1 MIEQANRP
9 QAGVRQPAVCGGTTA
24 DKVDPRRPVVR
35 RDGGAIVIDIP
46 MTFRR
51 RSGRKEIV
59 LPEGATAAPPKPTGP
74 LALALA
80 RAFRWQEMIES
91 GEAVSNSDLAR
102 RLKLDPSFVARTI
115 RLAALAP
122 DIVEAILGGHEPD
135 GLSLGHLRKEIPL
148 LWEDQHEVYPNTSFL
163 SSGQSIGSAHCRAMV
178 SSSGTSATVRASCA
192 T

>member
-9 QAGVRQPAVCGGTTA
+9 EAGVRQPAVCGGTTA

-91 GEAVSNSDLAR
+91 GEAVSNSDLGR
-102 RLKLDPSFVARTI
+102 RLRIDQSFIARTI

-122 DIVEAILGGHEPD
+122 DIVEAILDGHEPD
-135 GLSLGHLRKEIPL
+135 EASLRRLRRRTPPLWTEQRELLGLGH
-148 LWEDQHEVYPNTSFL
+148 
-163 SSGQSIGSAHCRAMV
+163 AH
-178 SSSGTSATVRASCA
+178 AS

>member
-1 MIEQANRP
+1 MTRQEATVEV
-9 QAGVRQPAVCGGTTA
+9 GVCRPAVGGRDVA
-24 DKVDPRRPVVR
+24 GQAAPRRPTVR

-59 LPEGATAAPPKPTGP
+59 LPEGATAGPPKPSGA

-91 GEAVSNSDLAR
+91 GEAVSNSDLGR
-102 RLKLDPSFVARTI
+102 RLRIDQSFIARTI

-122 DIVEAILGGHEPD
+122 DIVEAILSGQEPA
-135 GLSLGHLRKEIPL
+135 GLSLGRLRKEIPL
-148 LWEDQHEVYPNTSFL
+148 LWEDQHEHRHSRR
-163 SSGQSIGSAHCRAMV
+163 SA
-178 SSSGTSATVRASCA
+178 
-192 T
+192 